1 LNVAQTLA
9 SINRTLNELSPYEL
23 RQKLGNRS
31 LTLVD
36 VLPQESYA
44 QGHIPRAI
52 NLPLAELDSRATEV
66 LPDRDAEIVVYCA
79 SDT

>member
-1 LNVAQTLA
+1 MAQTLA

>member
-1 LNVAQTLA
+1 VAQTLA